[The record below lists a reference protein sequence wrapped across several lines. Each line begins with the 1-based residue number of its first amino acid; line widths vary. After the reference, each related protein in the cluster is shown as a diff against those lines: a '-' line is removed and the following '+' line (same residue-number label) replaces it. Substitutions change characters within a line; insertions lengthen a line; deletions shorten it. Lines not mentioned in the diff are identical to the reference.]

1 MANFGAIRKLYSG
14 RTVCKTTFSL
24 IVTFYLTKTEN
35 RTKKSL
41 TNSPVH
47 ERVNVTFSIE
57 TFNNYTNKAKQE
69 LTTLIKYAHASLQ
82 SMCFNDMLKV
92 GKIT

>member
-1 MANFGAIRKLYSG
+1 M
-14 RTVCKTTFSL
+14 
-24 IVTFYLTKTEN
+24 
-35 RTKKSL
+35 
-41 TNSPVH
+41 H

-92 GKIT
+92 GKITWEVCTDEDASECFFVTMLLTLDIDNHVLLIAL